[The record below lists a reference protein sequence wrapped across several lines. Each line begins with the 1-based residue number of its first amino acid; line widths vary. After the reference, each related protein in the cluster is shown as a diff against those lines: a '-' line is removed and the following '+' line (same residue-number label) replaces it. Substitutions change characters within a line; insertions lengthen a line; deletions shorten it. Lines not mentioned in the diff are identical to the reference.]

1 MSGKDPLSDF
11 DFSKVTGGG
20 SYLKFKPGEPVTVR
34 VLTTNPI
41 VFTSE
46 FEDKKTGEI
55 VLNTKFAWIVYNF
68 TDQAAQ
74 VMQTTPN
81 LAKKLGELHKDPDF
95 NEDIKKLD
103 LKISPP
109 EAGVIKAYEVQVLPT
124 AKTLNAAQVK
134 EAQAL
139 DLDSMYEEKNG
150 QRMSAYEPAASTDG
164 VDRTSGYEKAKAAAD
179 EIKAKDTVV
188 DDFDPN
194 EEINLENIPF

>member
-1 MSGKDPLSDF
+1 M
-11 DFSKVTGGG
+11 
-20 SYLKFKPGEPVTVR
+20 
-34 VLTTNPI
+34 
-41 VFTSE
+41 
-46 FEDKKTGEI
+46 
-55 VLNTKFAWIVYNF
+55 
-68 TDQAAQ
+68 
-74 VMQTTPN
+74 
-81 LAKKLGELHKDPDF
+81 
-95 NEDIKKLD
+95 
-103 LKISPP
+103 
-109 EAGVIKAYEVQVLPT
+109 IKAYEVQVLPT